1 MYKMNFSFAT
11 LSNTACIPRDR
22 AAIELF
28 ETGCAFQGF
37 SLQKNAMEGFAM
49 STVIT
54 SPEDKHIAES
64 VGGGSAAEIIGG
76 IAAIVL

>member
-1 MYKMNFSFAT
+1 M
-11 LSNTACIPRDR
+11 
-22 AAIELF
+22 
-28 ETGCAFQGF
+28 
-37 SLQKNAMEGFAM
+37 QKNAMEGFAM

-76 IAAIVL
+76 IAAIVRGAILAHYFEDDGKQHASC